1 MPQLDEREIF
11 NTARRIQARNARAL
25 YLKQACADDQVLLAR
40 LETLLR
46 AYEDD
51 GFLQSPAVPEISF
64 APAAQERAGTR
75 IGSYTLIKQIGEG
88 GFGAV
93 FLAEQKEPVRRKVAL
108 KIVKLGM
115 DTRQVVSRFEAERQA
130 LAMMEHPNIARVLD
144 GGTTDNGR
152 PYFVMELV
160 KGLPITE
167 YCHERQLAGRERLK
181 LFATVCQA
189 VQHAHQ
195 KGIIHRDLKPTN
207 VLVADED
214 GRPTPK
220 VIDFGVAKAL
230 GERLTERTLITSFG
244 GIVGT
249 FEYMSP
255 EQAEFNARD
264 VDTRADIYTLGVLLY
279 ELLTGSTPLSRDRL
293 KQSAITE
300 ALRLIREEDP
310 PRPSARLSESKLS
323 KASGSGQQEL
333 DSGKL
338 ARELRGDLD
347 WIAMKALDK
356 DRERRYQTASSLA
369 LDINRYL
376 SDEPVE
382 ACPPS
387 ASYKLRKFARKNR
400 RFLCTASAFV
410 SLLVMATFVSAWQ
423 AVRATM
429 AERAIGEQRDR
440 ANSAAERATLAE
452 RATSRERDRAE
463 AEATNAR
470 RHAYIAHMNLVQ
482 ADWEENRLE
491 RLVTL
496 LEQQRPGRVE
506 DDLRGFEWYYWNRLV
521 NTPLTTLKG
530 HEDVVKAV
538 AFSPDGKLVA
548 SAGHDTAR
556 LWNAATGQ
564 EVRTLQGHDDSVF
577 CVAFSPDGQRVATAS
592 GDKSV
597 KVWEVATGRLL
608 MTLEGHQ
615 RWVVSVAFS
624 PDGKWLASGSHDGTV
639 KFWNTTSGVEQR
651 TIAAHA
657 DLLVAMAIS
666 PNGDRIVTAGKDKT
680 ARLWDANTGNRVL
693 TFSGHSDEL
702 SGVAFSPDSRR
713 VATASLDRTVKV
725 WDAVDGQLLQTLA
738 GHTDRVFAVAFSPD
752 GQRLVSAG
760 FDQTIRFW
768 DTITFQQLGSFKG
781 HTSWVSGLAFSP
793 DGRWL
798 ASSGNDRSIRLW
810 NVGAGQETNLVMRQP
825 PPNPP
830 VLGLAFSPDGT
841 RLVSAGHDS
850 RVKIWDV
857 ASGQKVVDLLGARAA
872 IVTVAFSADGKW
884 IASDGEMNTVQVWD
898 ADTQT
903 GERSRLLK
911 AELGRVL
918 RVAFSPDSQ
927 RLAAAGSNNRVVI
940 WDMESEQEPLILR
953 MHEHAVT
960 SVAFSPDGRWLASG
974 DLDQTIKV
982 WDLAA
987 GREVSTL
994 RGHGWGATGISSVA
1008 FSPDSSG
1015 LASAGADNT
1024 VRIWDPATGRE
1035 LATMRGHID
1044 WVSSVAFSPDGGRL
1058 VSASADRTIKVWDM
1072 ATYQETLTL
1081 KGHTR
1086 LALGVAFSP
1095 DGQLLA
1101 SASYDG
1107 TVRLWDARPW
1117 TPQLRVQSEARGL
1130 VRRYDSGQ
1138 KSELIRRLEEQDGL
1152 PADVRIEALNIAE
1165 QCEESGEN
1173 SNAGRS
1179 SVMP

>member
-11 NTARRIQARNARAL
+11 NTARRIQARNARSL

-64 APAAQERAGTR
+64 APAAQERAGTQ

-88 GFGAV
+88 GFGVV
-93 FLAEQKEPVRRKVAL
+93 FLAEQKKPVRRKVAL

-167 YCHERQLAGRERLK
+167 YCHERQLAPRERLK

-214 GRPTPK
+214 GHRTPK

-230 GERLTERTLITSFG
+230 GERLTERTLTTSFV
-244 GIVGT
+244 GIIGT
-249 FEYMSP
+249 LEYMSP

-264 VDTRADIYTLGVLLY
+264 VDTRSDIYSLGVLLY

-300 ALRLIREEDP
+300 ALRLIREEEP
-310 PRPSARLSESKLS
+310 PRPSARLGESTTTV
-323 KASGSGQQEL
+323 ASGSLQPEAGRR
-333 DSGKL
+333 
-338 ARELRGDLD
+338 ARELRGDID
-347 WIAMKALDK
+347 WIVMKALDK
-356 DRERRYQTASSLA
+356 DRDRRYQTASGLA

-376 SDEPVE
+376 TDEPVE
-382 ACPPS
+382 AGPPS
-387 ASYKLRKFARKNR
+387 AAYKLRKFARKNR
-400 RFLCTASAFV
+400 KFLWTASAFV
-410 SLLVMATFVSAWQ
+410 SLLVISTVVSVWQ
-423 AVRATM
+423 AVRATL
-429 AERAIGEQRDR
+429 AERTISEERDR
-440 ANSAAERATLAE
+440 AESAAMRATLAE

-463 AEATNAR
+463 AEAANAR
-470 RHAYIAHMNLVQ
+470 SHTYIAHMNLVQ
-482 ADWEENRLE
+482 TDWEENRLE
-491 RLVTL
+491 RLVIL
-496 LEQQRPGRVE
+496 LDQQRPARVE

-521 NTPLTTLKG
+521 NTPLTTLRG
-530 HEDVVKAV
+530 HEDLVAGV

-548 SAGHDTAR
+548 SAAHDHTAK
-556 LWNAATGQ
+556 LWDATTGK
-564 EVRTLQGHDDSVF
+564 ELRTLQGHDDSVF
-577 CVAFSPDGQRVATAS
+577 ALAFSPEGERMATAS
-592 GDKSV
+592 ADTSV
-597 KVWEVATGRLL
+597 KVWQVATGRLL
-608 MTLEGHQ
+608 TTLKGHN
-615 RWVVSVAFS
+615 RWAVSVAFS
-624 PDGKWLASGSHDGTV
+624 PDGKRIASASHDGTL
-639 KFWNTTSGVEQR
+639 KLWDAASGAEQQ
-651 TIAAHA
+651 TITAHS
-657 DLLVAMAIS
+657 DLVVAVAFS
-666 PNGDRIVTAGKDKT
+666 PNGERIATASKDKT
-680 ARLWDANTGNRVL
+680 ARVWDAITGNQL
-693 TFSGHSDEL
+693 LSLSGHSDEL
-702 SGVAFSPDSRR
+702 CSVVFSPDSLRL
-713 VATASLDRTVKV
+713 ATASLDRTAKI
-725 WDAVDGQLLQTLA
+725 WDAVDGRLLRTLA
-738 GHTDRVFAVAFSPD
+738 GHSDRVFAVAFSPN
-752 GQRLVSAG
+752 GKRLASAG
-760 FDQTIRFW
+760 FDQTIQFW
-768 DTITFQQLGSFKG
+768 DTISFEQLGSFKG
-781 HTSWVSGLAFSP
+781 HTSWVSGLAFSS
-793 DGRWL
+793 DGRWM
-798 ASSGNDRSIRLW
+798 ASSSNDRSIKIW
-810 NVGAGQETNLVMRQP
+810 NVVAGQETSLTMREP
-825 PPNPP
+825 APAAA
-830 VLGLAFSPDGT
+830 VLSLAFSPDGAK
-841 RLVSAGHDS
+841 LVSAGHDA
-850 RVKIWDV
+850 RVRIWDV
-857 ASGQKVVDLLGARAA
+857 ASGRKVLNLQGYRGG
-872 IVTVAFSADGKW
+872 IVSVAFSADGKR
-884 IASDGEMNTVQVWD
+884 IASDGEVNTVQVWD
-898 ADTQT
+898 AHTQT
-903 GERSRLLK
+903 GERSHLLK

-918 RVAFSPDSQ
+918 KVAFSPDS
-927 RLAAAGSNNRVVI
+927 RRVAAAGGNNRVAI
-940 WDMESEQEPLILR
+940 WDVEAGEEPLILR
-953 MHEHAVT
+953 LHQHAVT

-994 RGHGWGATGISSVA
+994 SGHGWGASGISSVA
-1008 FSPDSSG
+1008 FSPDSTR

-1044 WVSSVAFSPDGGRL
+1044 WVSCVAFSPDGRRL

-1086 LALGVAFSP
+1086 LALAVAFSP

-1117 TPQLRVQSEARGL
+1117 TPQLRAQSEARGS
-1130 VRRYDSGQ
+1130 VRRHLGDTGLRA
-1138 KSELIRRLEEQDGL
+1138 ETIRRIEEQQAL
-1152 PADVRIEALNIAE
+1152 SAEVRAAALDIAE
-1165 QCEESGEN
+1165 RCDEGI
-1173 SNAGRS
+1173 
-1179 SVMP
+1179 VMP